1 MLLAT
6 GARRGELAGLQW
18 GDVDLEAAKLR
29 IERSIEK
36 TKAQGLRS
44 KPPKTKHGRR
54 LITLPASA
62 VAVLR
67 EHRKSQLELRLA
79 LGAGRLPDD
88 AFVFGPIEG
97 GLLDPDRVTWDWR
110 RITAAK
116 GLPKVSL
123 HALRHSHASA
133 LIASGADPV
142 TVSRRLGHGSPVV
155 TMSIYA
161 HLFGRSDEAAAA
173 AMDMAMGLKER

>member
-67 EHRKSQLELRLA
+67 EHRKSQSELRLA
-79 LGAGRLPDD
+79 LGAGR
-88 AFVFGPIEG
+88 
-97 GLLDPDRVTWDWR
+97 
-110 RITAAK
+110 
-116 GLPKVSL
+116 
-123 HALRHSHASA
+123 SA
-133 LIASGADPV
+133 G
-142 TVSRRLGHGSPVV
+142 
-155 TMSIYA
+155 
-161 HLFGRSDEAAAA
+161 
-173 AMDMAMGLKER
+173 